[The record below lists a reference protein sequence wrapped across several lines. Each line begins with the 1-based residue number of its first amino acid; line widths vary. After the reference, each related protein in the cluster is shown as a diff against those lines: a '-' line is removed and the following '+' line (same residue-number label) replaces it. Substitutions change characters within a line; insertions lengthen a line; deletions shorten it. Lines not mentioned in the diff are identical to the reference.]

1 MTSTAVTPLVA
12 NSSGFAT
19 MTQPETLI
27 QSYSV
32 ARKPVPR
39 VLVIDDD
46 RTVQHFVTRA
56 LDKTEW
62 EVRSAVTQE
71 AALAELWNSPPDA
84 VLLDLLLPEVH
95 GIDLFRQIHE
105 KDARLP
111 VVFITAHGDSDS
123 AIEAIKGGAYDYLTK
138 PLSVE
143 TLRSCLDKALQMRRL
158 MTTPVNVPTLPSI
171 AADADA
177 LVGRSPQ
184 MLEVYKSIGRV
195 AEQDVAVLV
204 LGESGTGKELIARA
218 IYQHS
223 RRAKGPFL
231 AVNCGAIH
239 ETLLESELFGHEKG
253 AFTGADQR
261 RIGKFEHCSGG
272 SIFLDEVGDMSPV
285 VQVKLL
291 RVLQQ
296 QQFERVGGNSTIT
309 VDTRVIAATNR
320 DLDDLVSRGLFRE
333 DLLYRLN
340 GFTIRIPPLREREG
354 DVPLL
359 VEHAIARFA
368 PMMGKQV
375 VGISPVAMDILEAYD
390 WPGNVRELHSVV
402 RQAILQT
409 TGPVILPDFLPA
421 EILGG
426 RTVAASENGHAS
438 HAAPSDIANFV
449 QQRLSAGST
458 SLYAEGI
465 ERLERQ
471 LLPAVLEHTGGNQ
484 SVAARILGITRGSL
498 RNKLRSL
505 GITVNQVVSSSAVD
519 DE

>member
-1 MTSTAVTPLVA
+1 MTVLETSLPPLP
-12 NSSGFAT
+12 S
-19 MTQPETLI
+19 
-27 QSYSV
+27 
-32 ARKPVPR
+32 ARKSVPR

-46 RTVQHFVTRA
+46 RSIQHLVTRS
-56 LDKTEW
+56 LDATEW

-71 AALAELWNSPPDA
+71 VALAELWNSPPDV

-95 GIDLFRQIHE
+95 GIDLFRQIRE

-143 TLRSCLDKALQMRRL
+143 QLRNCLDRALQMRRL
-158 MTTPVNVPTLPSI
+158 MTTPVEVPTLPSVS
-171 AADADA
+171 ADADA

-223 RRAKGPFL
+223 RRSKGPFL

-296 QQFERVGGNSTIT
+296 QQFERLGGNSTIT

-340 GFTIRIPPLREREG
+340 GFTIRIPPLRERDG

-359 VEHAIARFA
+359 VEHAIARFG
-368 PMMGKQV
+368 PSMGKQV
-375 VGISPVAMDILEAYD
+375 VGISGSAMEILEAYS
-390 WPGNVRELHSVV
+390 WPGNVRELHSIV

-409 TGPVILPDFLPA
+409 TGPVILPEFLPS
-421 EILGG
+421 EVMGG
-426 RTVAASENGHAS
+426 RASAASDNGHS
-438 HAAPSDIANFV
+438 HGPTTSDLSHFV
-449 QQRLSAGST
+449 KQRLAAGST
-458 SLYAEGI
+458 ALYAEGI

-505 GITVNQVVSSSAVD
+505 GITVNQVVSSGAMD

>member
-1 MTSTAVTPLVA
+1 V
-12 NSSGFAT
+12 
-19 MTQPETLI
+19 
-27 QSYSV
+27 
-32 ARKPVPR
+32 RR

-46 RTVQHFVTRA
+46 RSIQRLVSGA
-56 LDKTEW
+56 LQDTDW
-62 EVRSAVTQE
+62 EIFSAVTQE
-71 AALAELWNSPPDA
+71 EALAHLRNSPPDA

-95 GIDLFRQIHE
+95 GIDLFRKIRDF
-105 KDARLP
+105 DARLP

-138 PLSVE
+138 PLSVD
-143 TLRSCLDKALQMRRL
+143 TVRNCLDRAWQMRRL
-158 MTTPVNVPTLPSI
+158 MTTPVEVPTLSEVSVDS
-171 AADADA
+171 DAI
-177 LVGRSPQ
+177 VGRSSQ
-184 MLEVYKSIGRV
+184 MLEVYKAIGRV

-253 AFTGADQR
+253 SFTGADQR

-296 QQFERVGGNSTIT
+296 QQFERVGGNTTIT

-320 DLDDLVSRGLFRE
+320 DLDEQVASGQFRE

-359 VEHAIARFA
+359 VEHAIARYA
-368 PMMGKQV
+368 PSMGKSV
-375 VGISPVAMDILEAYD
+375 VGISSSAMDILEAYH
-390 WPGNVRELHSVV
+390 WPGNVRELHSIV

-409 TGPVILPDFLPA
+409 TGPIIMPEFLPA
-421 EILGG
+421 EVTGLRSTRSGEYRDKG
-426 RTVAASENGHAS
+426 ADEGADFTR
-438 HAAPSDIANFV
+438 FV
-449 QQRLSAGST
+449 RQRLEAGST

-471 LLPAVLEHTGGNQ
+471 LLPAVLEHTNGNQ

-498 RNKLRSL
+498 RNKLRAL
-505 GITVNQVVSSSAVD
+505 GITVSQVVSTA
-519 DE
+519 DEDGE